1 MLYRRRKTYATS
13 NFNSDC
19 SSPLVKVFII
29 QGTIIIHLYMMKINN
44 EILGNQYKGFD
55 SKVQRQN
62 LVFRVRA
69 IKHK

>member
-1 MLYRRRKTYATS
+1 
-13 NFNSDC
+13 
-19 SSPLVKVFII
+19 
-29 QGTIIIHLYMMKINN
+29 MKINN
-44 EILGNQYKGFD
+44 EILGNQCKGFD

>member
-1 MLYRRRKTYATS
+1 
-13 NFNSDC
+13 
-19 SSPLVKVFII
+19 
-29 QGTIIIHLYMMKINN
+29 MKINN

-69 IKHK
+69 IKHKQKECN